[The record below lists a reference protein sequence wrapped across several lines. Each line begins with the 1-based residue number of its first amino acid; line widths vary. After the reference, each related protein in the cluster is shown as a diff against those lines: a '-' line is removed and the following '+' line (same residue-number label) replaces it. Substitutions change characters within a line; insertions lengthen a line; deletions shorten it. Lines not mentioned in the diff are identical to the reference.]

1 MASTRGLI
9 RYWWLLLP
17 GAVLLFVAAVAAW
30 IYFWPQGIES
40 RIRRSAVQALARH
53 FQSDVELD
61 SLQISVLPALRV
73 TGKGLT
79 LRYHGR
85 TDVPPL
91 VQIGNFSFT
100 AGFSDLLRPVK
111 HIPYLKVQNM
121 LLTIPPRGSSG
132 TQPKPAP
139 PQNDAV
145 VPDIV
150 VDRIDCDEFDIRIL
164 PKQPEKGP
172 LDWDI
177 HNLVLTSAGAK
188 QPVAFH
194 GTLTNGKP
202 KGEIDTHGQFGPWD
216 AEEPGGTPVSGEYTF
231 TNADLGPLPGIA
243 GILSSTGKYT
253 GVLDQ
258 LEVAGT
264 TDTPDFS
271 LDKVGRPVPLHT
283 EFSATVDGIN
293 GDTYLHPVKATLV
306 QSLIIAEGKV
316 VRMPEKHGHY
326 ISIDTTV
333 PGGRIQDFLS
343 LAINSDKPFLTGPV
357 KIKAKLTIPPG
368 QEHVLQKM
376 ILDGQFHVDKATWS
390 SPELREKLESLSR
403 HAEGKP
409 GDEQAGSAVS
419 DLSGNFLLQDG
430 VVHFRQL
437 NFGIEGADID
447 LTGNY
452 TVRGGELDLAGHVK
466 LKAKLSETVTGSKSF
481 FLKAI
486 DPLFEKKGAGT
497 VLPIRITGTR
507 DKPVFGVTVFHK
519 TFDKR
524 LSGENKQKQ

>member
-1 MASTRGLI
+1 MAFSRGFL
-9 RYWWLLLP
+9 RYWWLILP
-17 GAVLLFVAAVAAW
+17 GAVLLLLALATGYV
-30 IYFWPQGIES
+30 YFWPQGIEN
-40 RIRRSAVQALARH
+40 RIRKSVTEALARH
-53 FQSDVELD
+53 FQSDVEL
-61 SLQISVLPALRV
+61 SALQIKVLPVLRV

-91 VQIGNFSFT
+91 LQIGNFSFT
-100 AGFSDLLRPVK
+100 AGISDLLRPVK
-111 HIPYLKVQNM
+111 HIPYLQVQNM
-121 LLTIPPRGSSG
+121 LLTIPPRGSR
-132 TQPKPAP
+132 TVQPKPGLV
-139 PQNDAV
+139 QKDSI

-177 HNLVLTSAGAK
+177 HNLVLTSAGPK
-188 QPVAFH
+188 QPLAFH

-258 LEVAGT
+258 LEVNGQ

-283 EFSATVDGIN
+283 EFSATVDGTN

-333 PGGRIQDFLS
+333 PGGRIQDFLN
-343 LAINSDKPFLTGPV
+343 LAINSEKPFLTGPV

-376 ILDGQFHVDKATWS
+376 ILDGQFHVDNATWS

-409 GDEQAGSAVS
+409 ADEEAGSAVS

-437 NFGIEGADID
+437 NFSIEGAAID
-447 LTGNY
+447 LAGTY
-452 TVRGGELDLAGHVK
+452 AVRGGELDLAGHVK
-466 LKAKLSETVTGSKSF
+466 LKAKLSQTVTGSKSF

-507 DKPVFGVTVFHK
+507 DKPVFGVSVFHK

-524 LSGENKQKQ
+524 LENKPKQ